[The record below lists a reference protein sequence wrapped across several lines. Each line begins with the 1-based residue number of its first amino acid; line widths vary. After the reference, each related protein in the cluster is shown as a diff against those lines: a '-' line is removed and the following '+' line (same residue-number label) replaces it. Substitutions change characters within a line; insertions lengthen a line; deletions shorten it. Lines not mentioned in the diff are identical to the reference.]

1 MITTLYLIRHAESVY
16 RHGEERNRGLSE
28 KGHLA
33 ASRVATLLSKEDIRL
48 IVSSPYERVIQ
59 TVKPLA
65 ELSGLT
71 IQTHEELRERSI
83 VGFDLEVPWEQ
94 CVEAI
99 RISFA
104 DKDYALSGGETTNE
118 AQQRVIPVIE
128 RLLGEHGGQGI
139 AVGTHGNIMTI
150 LLNYFDPS
158 YEFEFWQAALMPD
171 VYKLSFSEGRLME
184 VQHLWK
190 VGAEGDNE

>member
-33 ASRVATLLSKEDIRL
+33 ASHVATMLSKEDIRL
-48 IVSSPYERVIQ
+48 IVSSPYERAIQ

-65 ELSGLT
+65 ELSGLI
-71 IQTHEELRERSI
+71 IQTYEELRERSI
-83 VGFDLEVPWEQ
+83 VGVDLEVPWEQ
-94 CVEAI
+94 CVKAI
-99 RISFA
+99 RLSFT

-128 RLLGEHGGQGI
+128 RLLREYEGQGI

-158 YEFEFWQAALMPD
+158 YGFEFWQTASMPD
-171 VYKLSFSEGRLME
+171 VYKLSFSEGRLIE
-184 VQHLWK
+184 VQRLWI
-190 VGAEGDNE
+190 G